1 MTKKNA
7 SRFVGTTED
16 TNKGKMKSAVGR
28 KAVADINK
36 MLHSTPKKKKK

>member
-7 SRFVGTTED
+7 SRFVGTAED
-16 TNKGKMKSAVGR
+16 TNKGRMKTAAGR

-36 MLHSTPKKKKK
+36 MLHSTEKKKKK